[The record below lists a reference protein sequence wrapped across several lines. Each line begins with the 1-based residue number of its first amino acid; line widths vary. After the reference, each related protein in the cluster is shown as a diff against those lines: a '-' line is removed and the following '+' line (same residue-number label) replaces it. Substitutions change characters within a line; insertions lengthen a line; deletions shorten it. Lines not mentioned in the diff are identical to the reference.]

1 MELSLR
7 NGDRCRY
14 LSFSGRLDSATSP
27 EAEQA
32 LRGKLD
38 DCRALLV
45 DLGDLDYISSAGLR
59 VLLIIAKRMQSN
71 RGKLVLCRLR
81 PDVKMIFEVSG
92 LTSIFNIFDDL
103 QSAENA
109 VCC

>member
-7 NGDRCRY
+7 DEGKYRY
-14 LSFSGRLDSATSP
+14 LSFSGRLDSSTSQ

-45 DLGDLDYISSAGLR
+45 DMENLNYISSAGLR
-59 VLLIIAKRMQSN
+59 VLLVIAKRMQSN
-71 RGKLVLCRLR
+71 QGKLVLCSLQ
-81 PDVKMIFEVSG
+81 PDVKMVFDVSG
-92 LTSIFNIFDDL
+92 LTLIFNIFDDL

-109 VCC
+109 FC

>member
-7 NGDRCRY
+7 DGENCRY
-14 LSFSGRLDSATSP
+14 LSFSGRLDASTSP

-45 DLGDLDYISSAGLR
+45 DLDGLSYISSAGLR
-59 VLLIIAKRMQSN
+59 VLLVIAKRMQSN

-81 PDVKMIFEVSG
+81 PDVKTIFELSG
-92 LTSIFNIFDDL
+92 LTSIFNICDDL

-109 VCC
+109 IC